1 MNTET
6 VYLVSVDYKTYAFY
20 DKKTALEAWDVLS
33 RAYNC
38 EFDWRVD
45 KTYITQHPAISL
57 RTLDVYPEEEVK
69 KERKALEEKEKEI
82 QE

>member
-6 VYLVSVDYKTYAFY
+6 VYIVSVDYKTYAFY

-33 RAYNC
+33 KAYNY
-38 EFDWRVD
+38 ESDWKID
-45 KTYITQHPAISL
+45 KAYVTDHPLVSL
-57 RTLDVYPEEEVK
+57 RTQDVYPEDEVK
-69 KERKALEEKEKEI
+69 AERKALEEKEKEI